1 ALAPHHSGIG
11 RILNQRMLEE
21 VGRIRWFSASEDQLG
36 GSNMRERGLQRGGRW
51 TARPQR
57 ACGKRIATYSGA
69 NLLGSVFVCD
79 DPQPFPRDPASSHR
93 LGNSLKFKFVM
104 AGRLLNIT
112 LPNSIKVS
120 ASMRKL
126 E

>member
-1 ALAPHHSGIG
+1 
-11 RILNQRMLEE
+11 
-21 VGRIRWFSASEDQLG
+21 
-36 GSNMRERGLQRGGRW
+36 MRERGLQRGAGGRRDRSEH
-51 TARPQR
+51 AVREF
-57 ACGKRIATYSGA
+57 ATYSGA

-79 DPQPFPRDPASSHR
+79 DPQPFLRDPASSHR

-126 E
+126 ERLAADSTLLDEEPLPASGEESHHEEG